1 MKDNSK
7 MKPQRQAHRTANT
20 FTFRGFG
27 EQVRRLRVSAGRF
40 LLQRP
45 RTEEGEETT
54 FLHQALLKARELNLT
69 QAFQDFLNEL
79 GGDVQHLAQLVHQE
93 QQVAECL
100 ARHLALSDTPALQP
114 LLDLLVAFANDLPQE
129 FYQRHFYNLLPVLVG
144 QLASREPERL
154 EAVFLCLAS
163 LLVVLQRYL
172 RTDLARLYHHE
183 GYASLLSPTQPW
195 YINELASQT
204 LSFLVRKASGQE
216 AFLRGVMKGLGQGQG
231 GPQGVGR
238 LLAAVMK
245 SDVVQRLHSS
255 AGSTLTVLLGLLGD
269 DNLPHGPAL
278 ESITYAVQQVA
289 HHITSKHPDGS
300 TSWQAGWA
308 QDARLVWPVL
318 WHAVADF
325 LPLGDASAAQHLQA
339 VMQVVQAWVD
349 YKQAILITDPS
360 EADTVPGCGRMP
372 AA

>member
-1 MKDNSK
+1 

-27 EQVRRLRVSAGRF
+27 ERVRRLRVSAGRF

-54 FLHQALLKARELNLT
+54 FLHQAL
-69 QAFQDFLNEL
+69 AFQDFQNEL
-79 GGDVQHLAQLVHQE
+79 GGDLQHLTQLVHQE

-172 RTDLARLYHHE
+172 RTDLVRLYHHQ
-183 GYASLLSPTQPW
+183 GYASLLSPAQPW
-195 YINELASQT
+195 YINELAAQT

-216 AFLRGVMKGLGQGQG
+216 AFLRGVIKGLGRGQG
-231 GPQGVGR
+231 GPTGCRSPG
-238 LLAAVMK
+238 
-245 SDVVQRLHSS
+245 
-255 AGSTLTVLLGLLGD
+255 GSCDEV
-269 DNLPHGPAL
+269 
-278 ESITYAVQQVA
+278 
-289 HHITSKHPDGS
+289 
-300 TSWQAGWA
+300 
-308 QDARLVWPVL
+308 
-318 WHAVADF
+318 
-325 LPLGDASAAQHLQA
+325 
-339 VMQVVQAWVD
+339 
-349 YKQAILITDPS
+349 
-360 EADTVPGCGRMP
+360 
-372 AA
+372 